1 MNDPEIPSG
10 TSAATKTN
18 YHLFDYIN
26 SLNSDIYFRLL
37 ETIKKEIS
45 TDFFTLRMAYT
56 KTLEWDPYDTEL
68 SAKYNTIRSLI
79 DSSELAA
86 ALKITES
93 ILEQRFVD
101 IDAHLYNGYIYKK
114 LGEVAKS
121 DYHYKINKG
130 LIESICVSGDGRSAQ
145 TAFIVISTTEEYCLL
160 SWFNL
165 YSDQQALLTA
175 DGHNFDLLKA
185 IDQKTKKEY
194 DIYFNIDLPFSH
206 LSKNFK

>member
-1 MNDPEIPSG
+1 MNDPDIPSD

-37 ETIKKEIS
+37 ESIKKEIS
-45 TDFFTLRMAYT
+45 TDYFTLRMAYT
-56 KTLEWDPYDTEL
+56 KTQVWNPYDAEL

-79 DSSELAA
+79 DSSELTA
-86 ALKITES
+86 ALKITEN

-114 LGEVAKS
+114 LGDVAKS

-130 LIESICVSGDGRSAQ
+130 LIESICASGDGKSAQ

-160 SWFNL
+160 SWFKL
-165 YSDQQALLTA
+165 HSDQQALLTA

-194 DIYFNIDLPFSH
+194 DIYFNIDLPFSQ